1 MTVRFS
7 FTKGCSFAGAGLNSH
22 WARSHSRLP
31 GTISCLS
38 PMLPL
43 MRLLL
48 LFSLRSSLPYLASA
62 FAVRVEELNV
72 WLTPGTHVLSRRVL
86 ESSSSSLSGSLSSSL
101 PAPLAS
107 DLVALVHLPA

>member
-7 FTKGCSFAGAGLNSH
+7 FTKGCSFAGAGVNSH

-62 FAVRVEELNV
+62 LNV